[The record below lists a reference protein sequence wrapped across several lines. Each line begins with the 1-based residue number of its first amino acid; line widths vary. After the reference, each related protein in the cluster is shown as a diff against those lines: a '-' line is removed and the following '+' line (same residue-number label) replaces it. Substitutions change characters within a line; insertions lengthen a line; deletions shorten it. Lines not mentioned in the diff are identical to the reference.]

1 MRGLLFLALTVT
13 CFGQTPAPS
22 IFTVVPV
29 PNIRA
34 FPFHSDLAAVSAS
47 SGSDIWA
54 VGESAVHFDGTKWSA
69 FALPEIAGD
78 LTSGMTAI
86 ADLAPHNVWAV
97 GNVNIGE
104 ANPHQVIEHFDGTQ
118 WSVSTGPSFQSTDQP
133 TLNGLAATTPANM
146 WAAGA
151 ILTLI
156 NGVSTEL
163 LPLFEHF
170 NGSSW
175 KAIFDESVQN
185 GFLYGISSSAA
196 NNVWAVGSV
205 AFASTLIEHFDGL
218 KWKRV
223 LSPNNGSGQNVLL
236 GVAALS
242 ATDVWAVGWSV
253 QALNQDRPQ
262 QTLVEHWDGQKWSV
276 VPSPNV
282 GGPNTQ
288 SVSNELRGIIAVSA
302 QDIWAFGETD
312 FFGPEEIVNLVMHW
326 DGTSWTIVPAPDPNP
341 RHVSLIDDVISGGI
355 VIPQGNLWLV
365 GVADGF
371 GAMVLTASGQ

>member
-1 MRGLLFLALTVT
+1 MRGLLLLALTAT
-13 CFGQTPAPS
+13 GFGQTPAAS
-22 IFTVVPV
+22 VFTVVPV
-29 PNIRA
+29 PNVRA
-34 FPFHSDLAAVSAS
+34 FPFHSDLSAISAS

-69 FALPEIAGD
+69 FALPLIAGD
-78 LTSGMTAI
+78 LTSGMTGI
-86 ADLAPHNVWAV
+86 ADLAPFNVWAV

-118 WSVSTGPSFQSTDQP
+118 WSVSTGPQFQPTDQP
-133 TLNGLAATTPANM
+133 MLNGLAATTPANM

-170 NGSSW
+170 NGTSW
-175 KAIFDESVQN
+175 KATFDESVQN

-205 AFASTLIEHFDGL
+205 AFASTLIEHFDGV

-223 LSPNNGSGQNVLL
+223 RSPNNGSGQNVLL
-236 GVAALS
+236 GVTALS

-253 QALNQDRPQ
+253 EALNQDRPQ

-288 SVSNELRGIIAVSA
+288 SISNELRGIIAVSA
-302 QDIWAFGETD
+302 QDIWAFGDTD
-312 FFGPEEIVNLVMHW
+312 AFGPERITNLVMHW
-326 DGTSWTIVPAPDPNP
+326 DGAAWTIVPTPDPNP
-341 RHVSLIDDVISGGI
+341 RHVLLDDVISGGV

-371 GAMVLTASGQ
+371 GAMVLTATGQ